1 MIGTLTLRNYRGFEE
16 YDLRGLA
23 RVNLLVG
30 PNNCGKTS
38 VLEAVELLAS
48 DGDPTAMLRSCS
60 RRGES
65 FPHRDRGGRTIQYA
79 VRHHFRGH
87 DAAPGTWLSVSSDDH
102 LGKIEM
108 RVRPASSKD
117 DPRLFEA
124 GPPETHLAAGAW
136 RPLVLEL
143 RRERRSS
150 ADAEPQR
157 FPLTSEGAIA
167 WRSSHLPFLH
177 LPYLPEPFVPI
188 RFLTADSRSDDELR
202 AAWNQVVL
210 DGKEDEIVEAMRV
223 IAPDLRSIRLLA
235 GDGRTGRSGSPQ
247 SGFVLGQRGGGRRTP
262 IGSHGEGMRRLLAL
276 SLSLA
281 DIHDGFL
288 LIDEIDT
295 GLHWTVMADMWRL
308 VIETSRCSAT
318 QVLAS
323 THSLDCI
330 RGLAS
335 LLDKRPDLTDEVAV
349 HKLERRI
356 GRSARFGA
364 GEILAATDL
373 DIELR

>member
-1 MIGTLTLRNYRGFEE
+1 MISTLTLHNYRGFAE
-16 YDLRGLA
+16 YELRGLA

-48 DGDPTAMLRSCS
+48 DGHPAAMMRSS
-60 RRGES
+60 RRRGES
-65 FPHRDRGGRTIQYA
+65 VSHRDRGGRTTRYT

-87 DAAPGTWLSVSSDDH
+87 DAAPHAWLSVASDGS
-102 LGKIEM
+102 LGRIEM
-108 RVRPASSKD
+108 RIRHLSSQDPPA
-117 DPRLFEA
+117 LFDA
-124 GPPETHLAAGAW
+124 RPPETDLALRASQ
-136 RPLVLEL
+136 PLVLEL
-143 RRERRSS
+143 HRGRRGSTR
-150 ADAEPQR
+150 DEPHVY
-157 FPLTSEGAIA
+157 PLTSDGAIA
-167 WRSSHLPFLH
+167 WPPFSRPH
-177 LPYLPEPFVPI
+177 RPEPFIPI
-188 RFLTADSRSDDELR
+188 RFLTADSRFDDELR
-202 AAWNQVVL
+202 AAWNQVEI
-210 DGKEDEIVEAMRV
+210 DGGEDEIVNAMRV

-235 GDGRTGRSGSPQ
+235 SGGRAGLAGSVRSGFAL
-247 SGFVLGQRGGGRRTP
+247 GFEGGGGRTP

-276 SLSLA
+276 AVSLTDLA
-281 DIHDGFL
+281 GGFL
-288 LIDEIDT
+288 LIDEIGT

-308 VIETSRCSAT
+308 VIETSGYSGT

-335 LLDKRPDLTDEVAV
+335 LLGERPDLADEVSV

-356 GRSARFGA
+356 RRSARFG
-364 GEILAATDL
+364 GEEILAATDL